1 MIYVKLDIVNFIYL
15 CIYFYFTEKE
25 ILLLHTKVDLIVTLG
40 GDGTVL
46 WVCTMFLLLEK
57 LYMRQSFL
65 SFFPSKEVHI
75 EFTFH

>member
-1 MIYVKLDIVNFIYL
+1 MIYVKLDIVIFIYL

-46 WVCTMFLLLEK
+46 WVCAMFLLVEK
-57 LYMRQSFL
+57 LYMRQNFL
-65 SFFPSKEVHI
+65 SFFPYKEVHI